1 MTADPQAS
9 DQPRYGARGRRA
21 VALIALA
28 LGLAG
33 FVISAA
39 GLATQLLPRQFTAAQ
54 QQQIKNWEIASRWQ
68 QLTAGRIFPASVRY
82 QLPATVL
89 QDATSLNLDARR
101 IGIAP
106 QSGCGAGVT
115 TSAAAAVLRREGCRV
130 VLRATYVDATWS
142 YVMTVGVAVLPS
154 HAAAVRASQSLSQT
168 QLTAARNAEGGQ
180 LAPGILV
187 VRYHGTAAAMY
198 DYSRQISAS
207 FRRGPVPGHV
217 RRRVRGQPAARPRG
231 LRPLLRHGDDA
242 PGPGRRSVGGGHAGG
257 PARQPAL
264 PGSPRMLIR
273 RRIATLAVLGC
284 AVLGCAASLA
294 VLPATAASA
303 NSVRDSQQ
311 WVLDMMNVPAAWQV
325 TRGAGVIVA
334 VIDSGVYPY
343 VSDLA
348 GSVRNGP
355 DYTGVST
362 PPSNPDWGV
371 HGTWMA
377 SLIAGHGHGPGGG
390 SGVIGVAPRSTILSI
405 RVIPDRADPNYR
417 RYEHEQEPAIQDS
430 LAQGIDYAVQHGA
443 KVISMSIGYSAPNGA
458 VKQALADA
466 FSHGVVVVASA
477 GNSGAPAASN
487 AGQRPGV
494 LPGRLPR
501 RDQRGRRGHEGGGG
515 QLLQRK
521 RVRPGGRARCG
532 RARPRAGTGS
542 TGWSAAPARPARW
555 WPGWRP

>member
-1 MTADPQAS
+1 MIGRGTAP
-9 DQPRYGARGRRA
+9 GARYRRA

-54 QQQIKNWEIASRWQ
+54 QQQIENWEIASRWQ
-68 QLTAGRIFPASVRY
+68 QLAAGRIFPASVRY
-82 QLPATVL
+82 QLSASVL

-106 QSGCGAGVT
+106 QSGCGAGIT
-115 TSAAAAVLRREGCRV
+115 TSAAAAVLRREGCRA

-154 HAAAVRASQSLSQT
+154 DAAAKKASQSLSQPR
-168 QLTAARNAEGGQ
+168 LTAARSAGAGR
-180 LAPGILV
+180 LAAGILV
-187 VRYHGTAAAMY
+187 GQVPRHRGRDVRLQPA
-198 DYSRQISAS
+198 DLREL
-207 FRRGPVPGHV
+207 RRRPVPGHV
-217 RRRVRGQPAARPRG
+217 RRRVRGQPAARARG
-231 LRPLLRHGDDA
+231 LRSLLRRGDDQ
-242 PGPGRRSVGGGHAGG
+242 PGPGRRAVGGGHAGG

-273 RRIATLAVLGC
+273 RASAILA
-284 AVLGCAASLA
+284 ALGCAASLA

-303 NSVRDSQQ
+303 DSVRDNQQ
-311 WVLDMMNVPAAWQV
+311 WVLDMMNVPAAWQL
-325 TRGAGVIVA
+325 TQGAGVIVA
-334 VIDSGVYPY
+334 VIDSGVYPD

-348 GSVRNGP
+348 GSVRTGP

-405 RVIPDRADPNYR
+405 RVIPDRADPHYR
-417 RYEHEQEPAIQDS
+417 RY
-430 LAQGIDYAVQHGA
+430 
-443 KVISMSIGYSAPNGA
+443 
-458 VKQALADA
+458 
-466 FSHGVVVVASA
+466 
-477 GNSGAPAASN
+477 
-487 AGQRPGV
+487 
-494 LPGRLPR
+494 
-501 RDQRGRRGHEGGGG
+501 
-515 QLLQRK
+515 
-521 RVRPGGRARCG
+521 
-532 RARPRAGTGS
+532 
-542 TGWSAAPARPARW
+542 
-555 WPGWRP
+555 